1 MGYSDWHRGYL
12 SLEVPVYTVSC
23 TGDVT
28 GSLALEVQAYSSIS
42 TLAIDQHSIGIPSSV
57 TCIYTPYGTTGY

>member
-42 TLAIDQHSIGIPSSV
+42 TLAIDQHVNNYQWICNTGI
-57 TCIYTPYGTTGY
+57 